1 MPCKNNSMLA
11 DTGYWLALAN
21 PRDPWHGAA
30 VAATRDLTDP
40 LVVTWPVITEASHL
54 LGRIGGVDAQ
64 VHFMGVLLSNA
75 VIHHQDQGDL
85 SRIGA
90 LMDKYQD
97 LPMDLA
103 DASLVA
109 AAAARND
116 RQILSTDVR
125 DFGIYRWRA
134 NEPFENLLP
143 SFRGR

>member
-1 MPCKNNSMLA
+1 MLA

-30 VAATRDLTDP
+30 AAATRELSAP

-54 LGRIGGVDAQ
+54 LGRIGGPDAQ
-64 VHFMGVLLSNA
+64 VQFMGLLFSNA
-75 VIHHQDQGDL
+75 VIHQQGKGDL
-85 SRIGA
+85 SSIGA
-90 LMDKYQD
+90 LMDKYRD

-116 RQILSTDVR
+116 GRILSTDVR
-125 DFGIYRWRA
+125 DFGVYRWK
-134 NEPFENLLP
+134 NTEPFDNRLP
-143 SFRGR
+143 AFREDASR

>member
-1 MPCKNNSMLA
+1 MLA

-30 VAATRDLTDP
+30 VTATRELSDP
-40 LVVTWPVITEASHL
+40 LVVTWPVVTEVSHL

-64 VHFMGVLLSNA
+64 VRFMGLLFSDT
-75 VIHHQDQGDL
+75 VIHQQGVGSL
-85 SRIGA
+85 SRIRA
-90 LMDKYQD
+90 LMDKYRD

-109 AAAARND
+109 AAAERND
-116 RQILSTDVR
+116 GRILSTDVR

-134 NEPFENLLP
+134 TEPFENLLL
-143 SFRGR
+143 SFREGAGR